1 MKNKKIKKPAL
12 ILIILAPLLLAVGFI
27 PVFCSKSTWINCNI
41 DGNLSRKQP
50 RLQDDFYQSMNY
62 DFLKNTPIPESE
74 TDVYNTLAA
83 YDEIEEKML
92 SYIKDLKVETEENP
106 EIKALKYI
114 YDQCSDWE
122 KRNAQGVEPL
132 LPILKKFQKVQS
144 LEDFEA
150 LFYDDEARGFLP
162 FEAGYYATSSY
173 NNITFELKFQFAKNH
188 VIPNELYS
196 SDFYEKMLVKCG
208 YSKSDAKKLVKSAR
222 NFEEKYSRVKDIIE
236 VPLFK
241 NKPNEKYDSYPIR
254 KFMEASGYGEAGDIR
269 IRAGLHVEKF
279 FSLYNEEN
287 LEAIKALCICNLMR
301 TSAEFLDWNCY
312 ELHNSNK
319 KKYYGNPMLLQRDE
333 YTISFLNNIIP
344 MLYGKVW
351 LQNFFSEEIRK
362 DVTEFVQ
369 SIIDEYILEIPEWDW
384 LSTGAKYNLTQ
395 VLKETKIIAGYSNNI
410 PDYSRLYGLLTEGP
424 DSEKSLLAAYI
435 KLENFEKAIQIK
447 QSFREVDVYVWADPP
462 QTMNAY
468 YNWLNNSI
476 NICAGWIW
484 ATGYD
489 VNLSIEEKMAKL
501 GTVMAHE
508 ISHSF
513 SIPGFAGAKRM
524 LWNEKD
530 VEALNKK
537 LTEYGNYM
545 HNFTLVNGLKCN
557 CERVKFEAGADMFG
571 MTRVMNM
578 AKKYPDFDYQEF
590 FKSYAYLWGAKYT
603 KKRYVSDVLKDSHP
617 TDFIRINAEVQHFD
631 EFHEAFDIQ
640 PGDKMY
646 LPPEKRIRF

>member
-1 MKNKKIKKPAL
+1 MKNKTIKKPAL

-27 PVFCSKSTWINCNI
+27 PVFCSKSTWINSNI
-41 DGNLSRKQP
+41 DGNLFRKQP
-50 RLQDDFYQSMNY
+50 RLQDDFYQSTNY
-62 DFLKNTPIPESE
+62 DFLKNTPIPEST

-92 SYIKDLKVETEENP
+92 SYLKNLKLETEENP
-106 EIKALKYI
+106 ETKALKYI

-122 KRNAQGVEPL
+122 KRNAEGVEPV
-132 LPILKKFQKVQS
+132 LPILKKFQELQS
-144 LEDFEA
+144 LGDFEA
-150 LFYDDEARGFLP
+150 LFYDDEARMFLP
-162 FEAGYYATSSY
+162 FDSGCYATSSW
-173 NNITFELKFQFAKNH
+173 NNITFGLKFQFARNYVSPK
-188 VIPNELYS
+188 ELYS

-208 YSKSDAKKLVKSAR
+208 YTKSDAKTLVKTAQ
-222 NFEEKYSRVKDIIE
+222 NFEKKYSRVKDIIE
-236 VPLFK
+236 VPLYK
-241 NKPNEKYDSYPIR
+241 NKPNEKYDAYPIR
-254 KFMEASGYGEAGDIR
+254 KFMNASGYAEAGDIQ
-269 IRAGLHVEKF
+269 IPTSLQVEEF
-279 FSLYNEEN
+279 FSLYKEEN

-301 TSAEFLDWNCY
+301 TSAEFLDWDCY
-312 ELHNSNK
+312 ELFNSNK
-319 KKYYGNPMLLQRDE
+319 KKNYGSSMLLQGDE
-333 YTISFLNNIIP
+333 YAISFLNNNIP
-344 MLYGKVW
+344 MLYGKIW
-351 LQNFFSEEIRK
+351 LQNFFSEEIRE
-362 DVTEFVQ
+362 DVTQFVQ

-424 DSEKSLLAAYI
+424 DSEKSLLATYI
-435 KLENFEKAIQIK
+435 KLANFEKAIQIK
-447 QSFREVDVYVWADPP
+447 QSFSEVDVYAWAGPP

-484 ATGYD
+484 AIGYD

-513 SIPGFAGAKRM
+513 SIPGFAGARRM

-545 HNFTLVNGLKCN
+545 HKFTLVNGRKSN
-557 CERVKFEAGADMFG
+557 CEVIKFEAGADMFG

-590 FKSYAYLWGAKYT
+590 FKSYAYLWGAKFT

-617 TDFIRINAEVQHFD
+617 TNFIRINAEVQHFD